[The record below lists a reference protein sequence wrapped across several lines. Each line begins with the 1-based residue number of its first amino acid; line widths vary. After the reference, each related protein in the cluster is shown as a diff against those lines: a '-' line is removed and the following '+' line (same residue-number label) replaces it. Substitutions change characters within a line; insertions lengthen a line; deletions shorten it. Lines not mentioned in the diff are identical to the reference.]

1 MNSLFLTLITTK
13 RSVRRSVLNNELNKM
28 LLRYAISNPFKLKGL
43 YSTHIKEAKRIFQR
57 LKRFLFPLSDQES
70 AEKLESSGRILDVI
84 IAADTRSFDQEISN
98 MHGNEKLAKKNSE
111 VIMGN
116 YYLSISFLYE
126 KKTCFGEN
134 N

>member
-13 RSVRRSVLNNELNKM
+13 RSVRRSVLNNELNKK

-43 YSTHIKEAKRIFQR
+43 YSTHIKEAKRIFQT

-84 IAADTRSFDQEISN
+84 IAADTRSFGQEISN

-126 KKTCFGEN
+126 KKN
-134 N
+134 LLWRK